1 MQEYI
6 DFVSKHPVLFG
17 LFTFILVLL
26 VVGELRRRATG
37 AKSLQPMHATQLM
50 NQDNCSVVDVRPT
63 AEYKQGHI
71 IGATNLVLSEVAE
84 KAERISKDKSAPVL
98 VYCKNGTQAPSAA
111 KQLQQA
117 GFEQVY
123 LLAGGLMSWQAESM
137 PLEK

>member
-6 DFVSKHPVLFG
+6 NFALGHPVLFG
-17 LFTFILVLL
+17 LFTVILVLL
-26 VVGELRRRATG
+26 LVGELRRRSVG
-37 AKSLQPMHATQLM
+37 AKSLQPMQATQLM
-50 NQDNCSVVDVRPT
+50 NRDNCSVVDVRPT
-63 AEYKQGHI
+63 ADYKQGHI
-71 IGATNLVLSEVAE
+71 MGAKNLVLSEVAE
-84 KAERISKDKSAPVL
+84 KSGRISKDKAAPVL